1 MNQNINDIGLIL
13 SALEFSAIRHR
24 KQLRK
29 GEEKT
34 PYINH
39 PIQVAKILAI
49 EGNET
54 DAALIAAA
62 ILQDVVEDTVDYPE
76 EKQQLIEQIR
86 QLFGEEVISIVLE
99 VTDDKMIEKKERKIL
114 QIQHA
119 AHKSD
124 TAKKLKIADKI
135 TNVRDI
141 TIDPPVHWPLQRK
154 LEYFDWAEKVV
165 AGLRGVNE
173 NLETLFDNTL
183 ENARKT
189 YSHTAE

>member
-62 ILQDVVEDTVDYPE
+62 ILHDVIEDTVAYPE

-124 TAKKLKIADKI
+124 KAKKLKIADKI